1 MKISR
6 TCVGG
11 DDDNFAMVGDPRSSQ
26 KWTRNVG
33 GSNNNWTLGVSCDD
47 GEKTMTCVDK
57 DDFRCVLWVATR
69 TAGADESF
77 KSKITSCSWPVILVL
92 NKGRRESCCSG
103 AD

>member
-11 DDDNFAMVGDPRSSQ
+11 DDDDFAMVGDPRSSQ
-26 KWTRNVG
+26 KWTRDVG
-33 GSNNNWTLGVSCDD
+33 GSNNNWTLGVS
-47 GEKTMTCVDK
+47 CVDK